1 VKKIAI
7 LGSTGSIGVNAL
19 DVVSKHPGELEAVAL
34 AAGRNLDVLKGQI
47 ERFRPKIVS
56 VIDREHAGRL
66 KAMIGSASPT
76 VILWGDEGVR
86 SVASA
91 PGADMVLSAIVGAA
105 GLVPTLA
112 AIEAGKDV
120 ALANK
125 ETLVTAGSLVIEKA
139 RSKGVRILPVDS
151 EHSAVFQCIVG
162 NIPKSVGR
170 VILTASGGPFFRT
183 AREELDRV
191 TISDALRHPN
201 WKMGRKITIDS
212 ATMMNKGLEV
222 IEAHWLFGVDYGRIE
237 VVIHPQSIVHSLVE
251 FVDGSVMAQMGLPDM
266 RGPISYAL
274 FYPERTPG
282 GFPAFELSKVG
293 KLEFLPPDVDRFPCL
308 RLGYEAGRAGGT
320 MPAVMNAANEVAV
333 NSFLEEKIPFPAIAR
348 VIEAVMDRHAPVDI
362 SSLEVVLSADAWA
375 RKEAEEILKKGIG

>member
-7 LGSTGSIGVNAL
+7 LGSTGSIGVNTL
-19 DVVSKHPGELEAVAL
+19 DVVSKHPGELEVVAL
-34 AAGRNLDVLKGQI
+34 AAGRNLDILKGQV

-56 VIDREHAGRL
+56 VIDGKHAARL
-66 KAMIGSASPT
+66 KAMIGSAST
-76 VILWGDEGVR
+76 TEVLWGDEGVR
-86 SVASA
+86 SVAAA
-91 PGADMVLSAIVGAA
+91 PGADLVLSAIVGAA

-125 ETLVTAGSLVIEKA
+125 ETLVTAGSLVVELA

-151 EHSAVFQCIVG
+151 EHSAVFQCIDG
-162 NIPKSVGR
+162 NGPGSVGR
-170 VILTASGGPFFRT
+170 VILTASGGPFLR
-183 AREELDRV
+183 APREELERV
-191 TISDALRHPN
+191 RLSDALRHPN

-222 IEAHWLFGVDYGRIE
+222 IEAHWLFGVDYDRID
-237 VVIHPQSIVHSLVE
+237 VVVHPQSIIHSLVE

-320 MPAVMNAANEVAV
+320 MPAVMNAANEMAV
-333 NSFLEEKIPFPAIAR
+333 NSFLAEKIPFPAIAR
-348 VIEAVMDRHAPVDI
+348 VIEEVMVRHAPEDI
-362 SSLEVVLSADAWA
+362 CTLEDVLSADAWA
-375 RKEAEEILKKGIG
+375 RREAEEILKKGIG

>member
-1 VKKIAI
+1 
-7 LGSTGSIGVNAL
+7 
-19 DVVSKHPGELEAVAL
+19 
-34 AAGRNLDVLKGQI
+34 
-47 ERFRPKIVS
+47 
-56 VIDREHAGRL
+56 
-66 KAMIGSASPT
+66 
-76 VILWGDEGVR
+76 
-86 SVASA
+86 
-91 PGADMVLSAIVGAA
+91 VGAA

-125 ETLVTAGSLVIEKA
+125 ETLVTAGSLVVEKA

-151 EHSAVFQCIVG
+151 EHSAVFQCIEG
-162 NIPKSVGR
+162 NSPASVGR
-170 VILTASGGPFFRT
+170 VILTASGGPFLRT
-183 AREELDRV
+183 AREELERV
-191 TISDALRHPN
+191 RISDALNHPN

-222 IEAHWLFGVDYGRIE
+222 IEAHWLFGVDYDRIE

-274 FYPERTPG
+274 FFPERTPG

-293 KLEFLPPDVDRFPCL
+293 KLEFLPPDEDRFPCL

-320 MPAVMNAANEVAV
+320 MPAAMNAANEVAV
-333 NSFLEEKIPFPAIAR
+333 NAFLEEKIPFPAIAR
-348 VIEAVMDRHAPVDI
+348 VIEAVMVRHAPVDI
-362 SSLEVVLSADAWA
+362 SSLEVVLSADSWA
-375 RKEAEEILKKGIG
+375 RKETEEILKKGKW

>member
-19 DVVSKHPGELEAVAL
+19 DVVSKHPGHLEVVAL
-34 AAGRNLDVLKGQI
+34 AAGRNLDVLKGQV

-56 VIDREHAGRL
+56 VLDRELAGRL
-66 KAMIGSASPT
+66 KAMLGSAPLPE
-76 VILWGDEGVR
+76 ILWGDEGVR

-105 GLVPTLA
+105 GLVPTLE
-112 AIEAGKDV
+112 AIEAGKDI

-125 ETLVTAGSLVIEKA
+125 ETLVTAGALVVEKA
-139 RSKGVRILPVDS
+139 RSKGVRIIPVDS
-151 EHSAVFQCIVG
+151 EHSAVFQCMEG
-162 NIPKSVGR
+162 NGQGSVGR
-170 VILTASGGPFFRT
+170 VILTASGGPFLRT
-183 AREELDRV
+183 PREKLERV
-191 TISDALRHPN
+191 RISEALNHPN

-222 IEAHWLFGVDYGRIE
+222 IEAHWLFGVDYDRID

-282 GFPAFELSKVG
+282 GFPSFKLSEVRP
-293 KLEFLPPDVDRFPCL
+293 LEFLAPDTDRFPCL

-333 NSFLEEKIPFPAIAR
+333 TSFLEENIPFPGIAR
-348 VIEAVMDRHAPVDI
+348 VIEEVMSRHTTVGI
-362 SSLEVVLSADAWA
+362 SSLEAVLSADAWA
-375 RKEAEEILKKGIG
+375 RNQAEQILKKGIG